1 MGDDAKSARINSSHS
16 KYERSDTARGVSLLS
31 MNGNV
36 QTQERPETDQAVAL
50 LPGKKQGEAVERRG
64 AYISTT
70 HLLSSDSAKLY
81 RDEIARVDLL
91 SAEEVTCLA
100 QRIER
105 GRAAAEH
112 PGQPGHKE
120 LIEEGVKAKRQLIE
134 ANLRLVIHL
143 AKRYRG
149 LDMDLM
155 DLIQEGNLGLIHAVE
170 KFDYRKGF
178 KFSTYATWWIRQ
190 AIVRALTE
198 QARMIRVPL
207 HKMEKMK
214 QLLRAQQRLQQGLE
228 GEPTLEDLAGHM
240 DISIQQVID
249 LLIMTQTQ
257 EPLSLDIRRKVGDDE
272 LPLSDLLEDDAI
284 YSPERVVITQTLE
297 AQIRDLL
304 ASLTPRER
312 KVIELRY
319 GLDGDREHTLHEA
332 GRKLGLSHEAVRQL
346 ESRALRK
353 LDPLSRNRKLDDFL
367 A

>member
-1 MGDDAKSARINSSHS
+1 
-16 KYERSDTARGVSLLS
+16 

-36 QTQERPETDQAVAL
+36 QTQERPETAQGVVL
-50 LPGKKQGEAVERRG
+50 LPGKRQDETSERRS
-64 AYISTT
+64 AHIFPT

-91 SAEEVTCLA
+91 STEEVVCLA

-105 GRAAAEH
+105 GKAAAEH
-112 PGQPGHKE
+112 PKQPGHKE
-120 LIEEGVKAKRQLIE
+120 LIEEGERAKRQLTE
-134 ANLRLVIHL
+134 ANLRLVIHI
-143 AKRYRG
+143 AKKYRG
-149 LDMDLM
+149 LEMDLM
-155 DLIQEGNLGLIHAVE
+155 DLVQEGNLGLMHAVE
-170 KFDYRKGF
+170 KFDYRKGY

-198 QARMIRVPL
+198 QARIIRVPL
-207 HKMEKMK
+207 YKMEKMK
-214 QLLRAQQRLQQGLE
+214 QLIRAQRRLQQGLE

-240 DISIQQVID
+240 EMTVQKVID
-249 LLIMTQTQ
+249 LLVMTQTR
-257 EPLSLDIRRKVGDDE
+257 EPLSLDIRRKVGEDE
-272 LPLSDLLEDDAI
+272 LPLSDLLEDDSI

-297 AQIRDLL
+297 TQIRELL

-312 KVIELRY
+312 RVIQLRY
-319 GLDGDREHTLHEA
+319 GLDGDREHTLHEV

-353 LDPLSRNRKLDDFL
+353 LDPLSRNRKLDEFL

>member
-1 MGDDAKSARINSSHS
+1 MFPIAHSFIERKGKSMASTSR
-16 KYERSDTARGVSLLS
+16 RSNTLSNLRSLFRH
-31 MNGNV
+31 
-36 QTQERPETDQAVAL
+36 EIDQIEV
-50 LPGKKQGEAVERRG
+50 LPHEKVV
-64 AYISTT
+64 
-70 HLLSSDSAKLY
+70 L
-81 RDEIARVDLL
+81 
-91 SAEEVTCLA
+91 LA
-100 QRIER
+100 QQIEN
-105 GRAAAEH
+105 GRA
-112 PGQPGHKE
+112 E
-120 LIEEGVKAKRQLIE
+120 LQKKSMERDQCIIREGELAQLKLVE
-134 ANLRLVIHL
+134 ANIRLVY
-143 AKRYRG
+143 ATVGRYRS
-149 LDMDLM
+149 LDMDFM
-155 DLIQEGNLGLIHAVE
+155 DLLQEGILGLIHAVE
-170 KFDYRKGF
+170 KLEYRNGF

-198 QARMIRVPL
+198 QACMIRVPL

-214 QLLRAQQRLQQGLE
+214 KLLRAQQRLQQGLE

-353 LDPLSRNRKLDDFL
+353 LDPVSRNRKLDDFL

>member
-1 MGDDAKSARINSSHS
+1 
-16 KYERSDTARGVSLLS
+16 

-64 AYISTT
+64 AYFSTT

-170 KFDYRKGF
+170 EFDYRKGF

-249 LLIMTQTQ
+249 LVRMTQTQ
-257 EPLSLDIRRKVGDDE
+257 GPLSLDTLRKVGEDE

-284 YSPERVVITQTLE
+284 YRPEQVVF
-297 AQIRDLL
+297 AQILETQIQELL
-304 ASLTPRER
+304 EELTPRER
-312 KVIELRY
+312 WVVRLRY
-319 GLDGDREHTLHEA
+319 GLAGDREHTLHEA
-332 GRKLGLSHEAVRQL
+332 ARMMHMSPEGVRQIEARALGKLEKPCRQRKLQEYLWER
-346 ESRALRK
+346 
-353 LDPLSRNRKLDDFL
+353 
-367 A
+367 